1 MRRSKLLNVTDT
13 TEKARAIFKLAKSE
27 YSFTFNIFTQDDE
40 RMIRIKQAIATQLS
54 EPDKNVLILY
64 CEVGSM
70 VKTAEML
77 GVSKNTLRK
86 NLDRIKET
94 IKNALN

>member
-1 MRRSKLLNVTDT
+1 M
-13 TEKARAIFKLAKSE
+13 TENARAIFELAKSE
-27 YSFTFNIFTQDDE
+27 YSFAFNIFTQDDA
-40 RMIRIKQAIATQLS
+40 RMIRIKQVITNQLS
-54 EPDKNVLILY
+54 APDKNILILY

-70 VKTAEML
+70 VKTAKML

-94 IKNALN
+94 IKNALLN